1 MLCSVSST
9 SLQTLGIALACCVA
23 ATSPCC
29 LLASRTTRAIRLL
42 ACTAPCVATSTPQ
55 SQVEPHVRVYIPP
68 PVTALHCCTPV
79 TEHAC
84 CVSTTVPFPDLD
96 GAYFGRTFPHL
107 FLMVF
112 PKLVPSR
119 LQTREYIGKIY
130 GFRVYERPL
139 LQDGG
144 RGGGSSGSSG
154 GAAGAG
160 AGAVA
165 SASSSR
171 KKRNDGT
178 KASSSTTARTSKAAA
193 AAAAAAAPTA
203 AAASSAHTTTAS
215 AAARDTTMR
224 VAHAP

>member
-42 ACTAPCVATSTPQ
+42 ACTAPCAATSTPQ
-55 SQVEPHVRVYIPP
+55 SQVEPHVRVLLTPTHP
-68 PVTALHCCTPV
+68 PVTVLHCCTPA
-79 TEHAC
+79 TEHVC
-84 CVSTTVPFPDLD
+84 CVLTTVPFPDLD

-144 RGGGSSGSSG
+144 RGGSSGSSG

-178 KASSSTTARTSKAAA
+178 KASSSTTASTSK
-193 AAAAAAAPTA
+193 AAAAAAPTA
-203 AAASSAHTTTAS
+203 AAASSAHTTTTAT